1 MPKTY
6 ETESQKEESIKHHPK
21 NVPYEELISDSETQ
35 TTPPIIK
42 DLETASSTGPSTE
55 NLANLLRLRQY
66 REQLTDHL
74 LMLIKE
80 SELEYGFNS
89 ALDVF
94 LRDRLAENA
103 LATKEWLNSLF
114 IQHIADPVVTTGIL
128 RTIAHLDYSEIAPQ
142 GPTIALATLANLNPE
157 VRECG
162 IRAFENWGTLE
173 CLHILRTVQ
182 CPEEWMQDYVKQVI
196 SDLEQELLTCRLS

>member
-6 ETESQKEESIKHHPK
+6 ETESQKEEPINHLPK
-21 NVPYEELISDSETQ
+21 NVPYEELISDSEIQ
-35 TTPPIIK
+35 TTAPIIK
-42 DLETASSTGPSTE
+42 ELETASSTEPSTE
-55 NLANLLRLRQY
+55 NLANLSRLRQY
-66 REQLTDHL
+66 REQLTHQL
-74 LMLIKE
+74 LMLIEE

-114 IQHIADPVVTTGIL
+114 IQHIADPAVTTGIL

-142 GPTIALATLANLNPE
+142 GPTIALAALANLNPE
-157 VRECG
+157 VRESG

-182 CPEEWMQDYVKQVI
+182 CPEEWMQDYVNQVI
-196 SDLEQELLTCRLS
+196 SDLEQELLACRLS